1 MTDIFSKRKRSDI
14 MSRVRSRG
22 NQSTELALASALRR
36 WKVAGWRRHP
46 PLTGHPDFCF
56 PGLQL
61 AIFVDGCFWHG
72 CAQHGTMPATHRN
85 FWKAKITRN
94 KRRDLKTKR
103 LLRSQG
109 WKVVRIWEHE
119 LKVKGPMPRSLQK
132 VLGPLIPA
140 NGR

>member
-1 MTDIFSKRKRSDI
+1 MTDIFSKRKRSEI

-22 NQSTELALASALRR
+22 NQSTEVALASALRR
-36 WKVAGWRRHP
+36 WKVAGWRRHL
-46 PLTGHPDFCF
+46 PLTGRPDFCF

-72 CAQHGTMPATHRN
+72 CPRHGTMPETNRS

-94 KRRDLKTKR
+94 KRRDLSAKR

-109 WKVVRIWEHE
+109 WRVVRIWEHE
-119 LKVKGPMPRSLQK
+119 LKANAPMPRSLK
-132 VLGPLIPA
+132 RALSPLLPA
-140 NGR
+140 NSR